1 MPYYLRTATPAD
13 AAEVLA
19 VYRPYV
25 EQTAISFE
33 VVSPTVDE
41 YAERIAQKLAH
52 TTFIV
57 AVDDVT
63 DAIAGFAYNGSFRER
78 PAYNWASEISIY
90 LAPKHQGKGLGSVL
104 LDTLEELMR
113 AQGVVMSEACTTSN
127 NADSIA
133 FHAKHGYA
141 VCGEH
146 HRCGFKLGS
155 WLDVTWMEKE
165 LSPASPNPVPR
176 HPAGAE
182 ATERIIATA
191 NERLRSL

>member
-13 AAEVLA
+13 AAGVLA

-33 VVSPTVDE
+33 VASPTVDE
-41 YAERIAQKLAH
+41 YAQRIAQKLAH

-57 AVDDVT
+57 AVDEAT

-78 PAYNWASEISIY
+78 PAYDWASEISIY
-90 LAPKHQGKGLGSVL
+90 LAPEHQGKGLGSVL
-104 LDTLEELMR
+104 LDALEELMR
-113 AQGVVMSEACTTSN
+113 AQGVVMSEACITSSN
-127 NADSIA
+127 TDSIA

-165 LSPASPNPVPR
+165 LSPASPNPVPC
-176 HPAGAE
+176 HPAGTE
-182 ATERIIATA
+182 ATERIIAAA
-191 NERLRSL
+191 NERLRSR